1 MKSRF
6 SPLFFAASLLFL
18 PLSASISDT
27 TPASA
32 SQQSILSPTP
42 ASPTTPQSTPEPT
55 PLHVPTPEE
64 IQTPSYEGAF
74 AKMLLTLVGLI
85 ALVFMTVWLLRK
97 LTQGKIGAFGK
108 KHINVVERRPLSPKS
123 ILYIVEVGG
132 KQILVAESQL
142 EIKTLAS
149 LDGLSDETP

>member
-1 MKSRF
+1 MKNRPSL
-6 SPLFFAASLLFL
+6 LFLAASLLFL

-27 TPASA
+27 KTS
-32 SQQSILSPTP
+32 SSTQQSILAPPIPP
-42 ASPTTPQSTPEPT
+42 ASPQSPSEPA

-108 KHINVVERRPLSPKS
+108 KHINIVERRPLSPKS

-142 EIKTLAS
+142 EIKTLAT
-149 LDGLSDETP
+149 LDGLSEENS

>member
-1 MKSRF
+1 
-6 SPLFFAASLLFL
+6 
-18 PLSASISDT
+18 
-27 TPASA
+27 
-32 SQQSILSPTP
+32 
-42 ASPTTPQSTPEPT
+42 
-55 PLHVPTPEE
+55 
-64 IQTPSYEGAF
+64 
-74 AKMLLTLVGLI
+74 MLLTLVGLI